1 MPRRKK
7 KNKGI
12 NIKSTETKITL
23 GMLLLVVGIMLIIT
37 PFVQESTVVFEQI
50 RIFLGFS
57 SLVFGLPT
65 LYLSLNLITKGKK
78 FTSWKQGVGLTIA
91 AFSIGTLLAIWMNPE
106 RMQDTTE
113 LSNSGGILGREIHLL
128 LSGLVGQFIEILLI
142 LIILI
147 IAFSLI
153 TDTTLEQ
160 ISDLVTDPQVE
171 PKFSLKKLF
180 SFKKKE
186 NQDKTKE
193 KDDEKRVE
201 ELVIKTAEDDI
212 PQDSKEDI
220 KIEDLKEETNQN
232 VENTPQK
239 EIDPEDIEDVEGESD
254 EDLEPRSPK
263 YTDWSFPTT
272 DLLKEPERQSQNKD
286 RYKKDALIIE
296 QTLKSFGIQGKVVQ
310 IAIGPT
316 VVRYSLSIS
325 VGTKVSKIKNLGN
338 DLALAL
344 ASQNSSVRIEA
355 PIPGTSYIGVE
366 IPNPTPNYVYARD
379 MVKKLKSEE
388 DLYDLPL
395 LLGKDITGR
404 TIIKDLAKIPHLLI
418 AGATGTG
425 KSVGVNSIITGL
437 LYTKSPD
444 DVKFIMVDPKMVEL
458 SLYNGLPH
466 LLNPVITD
474 MELVSNALQWC
485 IEEMNKRYRMLKQ
498 AKVKKVTEYNKQMGY
513 SAMPYILVVIDEMA
527 DLMLTVGADV
537 ESKIQRLAQMG
548 RAVGLHLILATQRP
562 TVEVIT
568 GLIKANVPGRIAYAV
583 ATAMESRIIL
593 DQTGAETLLGNGDL
607 LYKDNTTP
615 KSIRIQGTLTDT
627 KDTENILKFIKDQVA
642 DKEIEYSEEL
652 TTAIEEGPSSEVGEE
667 GVERDDEFED
677 ALNLVISAN
686 KASASYLQ
694 RKLRIGYNKAARIMD
709 QLHKAG
715 AIGPPQGSKARDVL
729 VTNAE
734 QILGNQSEDSES
746 E

>member
-1 MPRRKK
+1 MPRKK
-7 KNKGI
+7 KKNI
-12 NIKSTETKITL
+12 NIKSTETKIIS
-23 GMLLLVVGIMLIIT
+23 GMILLVIGLILVIT
-37 PFVQESTVVFEQI
+37 PFVQESTVVFDQV
-50 RIFLGFS
+50 RHFFGFS

-65 LYLSLNLITKGKK
+65 LYFALNLITKGKK
-78 FTSWKQGVGLTIA
+78 FTSWQQGVGLVIA
-91 AFSIGTLLAIWMNPE
+91 AFSIATLLAIWMDPD
-106 RMQDTTE
+106 RMNDIVE
-113 LSNSGGILGREIHLL
+113 LSNSGGILGRELHLFL
-128 LSGLVGQFIEILLI
+128 NGLVGQFIEII
-142 LIILI
+142 IILFTLMI
-147 IAFSLI
+147 SFSLI
-153 TDTTLEQ
+153 TNTKLEQ
-160 ISDLVTDPQVE
+160 ISDLITEPAE
-171 PKFSLKKLF
+171 KPKFSLKKLF
-180 SFKKKE
+180 STKDKKE
-186 NQDKTKE
+186 DEEDVEREKE
-193 KDDEKRVE
+193 I
-201 ELVIKTAEDDI
+201 VIKTSEDDTVEEKKDI
-212 PQDSKEDI
+212 EIKDANKSEPPQEGPTPQPDTMPENIDKDEDI
-220 KIEDLKEETNQN
+220 DKEDLK
-232 VENTPQK
+232 P
-239 EIDPEDIEDVEGESD
+239 DA
-254 EDLEPRSPK
+254 PK
-263 YTDWSFPTT
+263 YTNWQFPKL

-286 RYKKDALIIE
+286 RYMKDALIIE

-310 IAIGPT
+310 VAVGPT

-388 DLYDLPL
+388 DLYELPL
-395 LLGKDITGR
+395 ILGKDITGR
-404 TIIKDLAKIPHLLI
+404 TVIKDLAKIPHLLI

-437 LYTKSPD
+437 LYTKTPD
-444 DVKFIMVDPKMVEL
+444 DIKLIMVDPKMVEL

-485 IEEMNKRYRMLKQ
+485 IEEMNKRYRVLKQ
-498 AKVKKVTEYNKQMGY
+498 AHVKKITEYNQKMGY
-513 SAMPYILVVIDEMA
+513 SAMPYILVIIDEMA

-537 ESKIQRLAQMG
+537 ESKIQKLAQMG
-548 RAVGLHLILATQRP
+548 RAVGIHLILATQRP
-562 TVEVIT
+562 SVEVIT
-568 GLIKANVPGRIAYAV
+568 GLIKANVPGRIAFAV

-615 KSIRIQGTLTDT
+615 KSIRVQGTLTDT
-627 KDTENILKFIKDQVA
+627 KDTESILSFIKDQVSEE
-642 DKEIEYSEEL
+642 EIEYSEEL
-652 TTAIEEGPSSEVGEE
+652 KTAMEEGPSSSINGEE
-667 GVERDDEFED
+667 IERDDEFED
-677 ALNLVISAN
+677 ALNLVINAN

-715 AIGPPQGSKARDVL
+715 AIGPPEGSKARDVL
-729 VTNAE
+729 VTSPE
-734 QILGNQSEDSES
+734 QILGDESDSSET
-746 E
+746 

>member
-1 MPRRKK
+1 MPRKK
-7 KNKGI
+7 KKSKGI
-12 NIKSTETKITL
+12 NIKSTETKIVS
-23 GMLLLVVGIMLIIT
+23 GMILLVIGITLIIT
-37 PFVQESTVVFEQI
+37 PFVSQSTVVFDQLKQ
-50 RIFLGFS
+50 FFGFS

-65 LYLSLNLITKGKK
+65 LYLSLNLITRGKK
-78 FTSWKQGVGLTIA
+78 FNSWKQGVGLAIA
-91 AFSIGTLLAIWMNPE
+91 ALSIATLLAIWMDPE
-106 RMQDTTE
+106 RMNDIAE
-113 LSNSGGILGREIHLL
+113 LSNSGGILGRELHLFL
-128 LSGLVGQFIEILLI
+128 IGLVGQFIEIL
-142 LIILI
+142 IILLVLI
-147 IAFSLI
+147 VAFSLI

-171 PKFSLKKLF
+171 PKFSFKNLF
-180 SFKKKE
+180 KGKE
-186 NQDKTKE
+186 KE
-193 KDDEKRVE
+193 KDAEKRVE
-201 ELVIKTAEDDI
+201 ELVIKTGEDDI
-212 PQDSKEDI
+212 SE
-220 KIEDLKEETNQN
+220 ENKEEEIEIQEAP
-232 VENTPQK
+232 VEQEQYIDNTPKQH
-239 EIDPEDIEDVEGESD
+239 ETTPEDIDDSSDD
-254 EDLEPRSPK
+254 EDLQPKKPK
-263 YTDWSFPTT
+263 YTDWIFPTI
-272 DLLKEPERQSQNKD
+272 DLLKEPEKQSQNKD

-366 IPNPTPNYVYARD
+366 IPNPTPNYVYAKD
-379 MVKKLKSEE
+379 MVRKLKKEE
-388 DLYDLPL
+388 NLYELPL

-437 LYTKSPD
+437 LYTKTPD
-444 DVKFIMVDPKMVEL
+444 DVKLIMVDPKMVEL

-485 IEEMNKRYRMLKQ
+485 IEEMNKRYRVLKQ
-498 AKVKKVTEYNKQMGY
+498 AKVKKITEYNKQMGY
-513 SAMPYILVVIDEMA
+513 SAMPYIVVIIDEMA

-548 RAVGLHLILATQRP
+548 RAVGIHLILATQRP
-562 TVEVIT
+562 SVQVIT

-593 DQTGAETLLGNGDL
+593 DQTGAETLLGNGDM

-615 KSIRIQGTLTDT
+615 KSIRLQGTLTDT
-627 KDTENILKFIKDQVA
+627 KDTDSILTFIKDQVA
-642 DKEIEYSEEL
+642 DEEVEYSEEL
-652 TTAIEEGPSSEVGEE
+652 TTAMEEGPSSESGE
-667 GVERDDEFED
+667 GTSERDDEFED

-709 QLHKAG
+709 QLQKAG
-715 AIGPPQGSKARDVL
+715 AIGPQQGSKARDVL
-729 VTNAE
+729 VSSPE
-734 QILGNQSEDSES
+734 QILGGDPKDSES
-746 E
+746 

>member
-1 MPRRKK
+1 MPRGKK
-7 KNKGI
+7 KKKGL
-12 NIKSTETKITL
+12 NIKSTETKIIS
-23 GMLLLVVGIMLIIT
+23 GMLLLVVGIMLIVT
-37 PFVQESTVVFEQI
+37 PFVQETTVVFEQL
-50 RIFLGFS
+50 RMFFGFS

-65 LYLSLNLITKGKK
+65 LYFALNLITRGKK

-91 AFSIGTLLAIWMNPE
+91 AFSIATLLAIWMDPE
-106 RMQDTTE
+106 RMNDVAE
-113 LSNSGGILGREIHLL
+113 LSNSGGILGRELHLL
-128 LSGLVGQFIEILLI
+128 LAGLVGQFIEVIIILL
-142 LIILI
+142 ILI

-180 SFKKKE
+180 STSEKIKG
-186 NQDKTKE
+186 E

-201 ELVIKTAEDDI
+201 ELVIKTAEDDV
-212 PQDSKEDI
+212 PEEKEKEGI
-220 KIEDLKEETNQN
+220 KIEEPKEEQYID
-232 VENTPQK
+232 NTPKQP
-239 EIDPEDIEDVEGESD
+239 EPEDIDDDDDSSST
-254 EDLEPRSPK
+254 EDLKPKSPK
-263 YTDWSFPTT
+263 YPNWQFPTT
-272 DLLKEPERQSQNKD
+272 DLLKEPERQTQNKD

-366 IPNPTPNYVYARD
+366 IPNPTPNYVYAKD

-388 DLYDLPL
+388 NLYELPL

-404 TIIKDLAKIPHLLI
+404 TIIKDLSKIPHLLI

-444 DVKFIMVDPKMVEL
+444 EVKMIMVDPKMVEL

-485 IEEMNKRYRMLKQ
+485 IEEMNKRYRILRQ
-498 AKVKKVTEYNKQMGY
+498 AKVKKITEYQKKLEP

-527 DLMLTVGADV
+527 DLMITVGADV

-548 RAVGLHLILATQRP
+548 RAVGIHLILATQRP

-593 DQTGAETLLGNGDL
+593 DQTGAETLLGNGDM

-615 KSIRIQGTLTDT
+615 KSIRLQGTLTDT
-627 KDTENILKFIKDQVA
+627 KDTESILKYIKDQVSEE
-642 DKEIEYSEEL
+642 DLEYSEDL
-652 TTAIEEGPSSEVGEE
+652 TTAIEEGPKSGPGE
-667 GVERDDEFED
+667 GDMERDDEFED
-677 ALNLVISAN
+677 ALKLVISAD

-715 AIGPPQGSKARDVL
+715 AIGPQQGSKARDVL
-729 VTNAE
+729 VSTPE
-734 QILGNQSEDSES
+734 QILGGDSDDSES
-746 E
+746 

>member
-1 MPRRKK
+1 MPRKK
-7 KNKGI
+7 KKSKNI
-12 NIKSTETKITL
+12 NIKSTETQIVS
-23 GMLLLVVGIMLIIT
+23 GMILFVIALILIIT
-37 PFVQESTVVFEQI
+37 PFVDQSTVVFDQVKQ
-50 RIFLGFS
+50 FFGFS
-57 SLVFGLPT
+57 SLVFGLPA
-65 LYLSLNLITKGKK
+65 LYFSLHLITKGKK
-78 FTSWKQGVGLTIA
+78 FKSPKQGIGLIIA
-91 AFSIGTLLAIWMNPE
+91 AFTIATLLAIWMDPE
-106 RMQDTTE
+106 KMDDILE
-113 LSNSGGILGREIHLL
+113 LSNSGGILGREIHLF
-128 LSGLVGQFIEILLI
+128 LSGILGQFIEVIVILLV
-142 LIILI
+142 LI

-160 ISDLVTDPQVE
+160 ISDLVTDPEVE
-171 PKFSLKKLF
+171 PKFSLKNF
-180 SFKKKE
+180 FKGNSEKKE
-186 NQDKTKE
+186 IS
-193 KDDEKRVE
+193 DEKRVE
-201 ELVIKTAEDDI
+201 ELVIKTGEDDI
-212 PQDSKEDI
+212 PIEASEEKSKDI
-220 KIEDLKEETNQN
+220 EIKQEEPEEKY
-232 VENTPQK
+232 VDNTPAPVTTNNASENSGDQN
-239 EIDPEDIEDVEGESD
+239 DM
-254 EDLEPRSPK
+254 EPKTPK
-263 YTDWSFPTT
+263 YTNWVFPTL

-366 IPNPTPNYVYARD
+366 IPNPMPNYVYAKD
-379 MVKKLKSEE
+379 MVQKLKNEE
-388 DLYDLPL
+388 QLYELPL

-404 TIIKDLAKIPHLLI
+404 SIIKDLAKIPHLLV

-437 LYTKSPD
+437 LYTKTPD
-444 DVKFIMVDPKMVEL
+444 EVKFIMVDPKMVEL

-485 IEEMNKRYRMLKQ
+485 IEEMNRRYRVLKQ
-498 AKVKKVTEYNKQMGY
+498 AKVKKITEYNKKLGY
-513 SAMPYILVVIDEMA
+513 SAMPYIVVIIDEMA
-527 DLMLTVGADV
+527 DLMLTVGTDV

-562 TVEVIT
+562 TVQVIT
-568 GLIKANVPGRIAYAV
+568 GLIKANVPGRVAFAV

-593 DQTGAETLLGNGDL
+593 DQTGAETLLGNGDM

-627 KDTENILKFIKDQVA
+627 KDTDSILTFVKEQISGE
-642 DKEIEYSEEL
+642 EIEYSAEL
-652 TTAIEEGPSSEVGEE
+652 TNAIEEGPSSSSNGGESL
-667 GVERDDEFED
+667 ERDEEFEE
-677 ALNLVISAN
+677 ALNIVIAAG

-694 RKLRIGYNKAARIMD
+694 RRLRIGYNKAARLMD
-709 QLHKAG
+709 QLEKSG
-715 AIGPPQGSKARDVL
+715 AIGPQDGSKPRDVL
-729 VTNAE
+729 VSSAN
-734 QILGNQSEDSES
+734 QILNNSQEDSVE
-746 E
+746 

>member
-1 MPRRKK
+1 MDPDRMY
-7 KNKGI
+7 
-12 NIKSTETKITL
+12 ETL
-23 GMLLLVVGIMLIIT
+23 
-37 PFVQESTVVFEQI
+37 
-50 RIFLGFS
+50 
-57 SLVFGLPT
+57 
-65 LYLSLNLITKGKK
+65 
-78 FTSWKQGVGLTIA
+78 
-91 AFSIGTLLAIWMNPE
+91 
-106 RMQDTTE
+106 E

-128 LSGLVGQFIEILLI
+128 LSGLVGQFIEIIIILLI
-142 LIILI
+142 LIV
-147 IAFSLI
+147 AFSLI

-180 SFKKKE
+180 SSDNKPK
-186 NQDKTKE
+186 D
-193 KDDEKRVE
+193 KDDEERVE

-212 PQDSKEDI
+212 PEEEDKEQEIEINEPKEEYIENNSQPEPTTDDYEDDEDGDE
-220 KIEDLKEETNQN
+220 EDLK
-232 VENTPQK
+232 PK
-239 EIDPEDIEDVEGESD
+239 
-254 EDLEPRSPK
+254 SPK
-263 YTDWSFPTT
+263 YTNWQFPTI
-272 DLLKEPERQSQNKD
+272 DLLKEPERQTQNKD

-366 IPNPTPNYVYARD
+366 IPNPTPNYVYAKD

-388 DLYDLPL
+388 NLYELPL

-485 IEEMNKRYRMLKQ
+485 IQEMNKRYRILRQ
-498 AKVKKVTEYNKQMGY
+498 AKVKKITEYNNQMGY
-513 SAMPYILVVIDEMA
+513 SAMPYIVVVIDEMA

-562 TVEVIT
+562 SVQVIT

-593 DQTGAETLLGNGDL
+593 DQTGAETLLGNGDM

-615 KSIRIQGTLTDT
+615 KSIRLQGTLTDT
-627 KDTENILKFIKDQVA
+627 KDTESILSYIKDQVSE
-642 DKEIEYSEEL
+642 DEVEYSEEL
-652 TTAIEEGPSSEVGEE
+652 TTAMEEGPSSETGE
-667 GVERDDEFED
+667 GAVERDDEFED
-677 ALNLVISAN
+677 ALNLVINAN

-715 AIGPPQGSKARDVL
+715 AIGPQQGSKARDVL
-729 VTNAE
+729 VSSPE
-734 QILGNQSEDSES
+734 QILGGESDDSES
-746 E
+746 

>member
-186 NQDKTKE
+186 NQDKTNE

>member
-1 MPRRKK
+1 MPRGKK
-7 KNKGI
+7 KKKGL
-12 NIKSTETKITL
+12 NIKSTETKIIS
-23 GMLLLVVGIMLIIT
+23 GMLLLVVGIMLIVT
-37 PFVQESTVVFEQI
+37 PFVQETTVVFEQI
-50 RIFLGFS
+50 RLFFGFS

-65 LYLSLNLITKGKK
+65 LYFALNLVTRGKK
-78 FTSWKQGVGLTIA
+78 FTSWKQGVGLTVA
-91 AFSIGTLLAIWMNPE
+91 AFSIATLLAIWMDPD
-106 RMQDTTE
+106 RMNDVVE

-128 LSGLVGQFIEILLI
+128 LTGLVGQFIEVIIILLI
-142 LIILI
+142 LIV
-147 IAFSLI
+147 AFSLI

-180 SFKKKE
+180 SSGDRKR
-186 NQDKTKE
+186 E
-193 KDDEKRVE
+193 KDDEERVE

-212 PQDSKEDI
+212 PQDEKADDIVIKGAED
-220 KIEDLKEETNQN
+220 EQYMD
-232 VENTPQK
+232 NTPQQVPST
-239 EIDPEDIEDVEGESD
+239 DDQD
-254 EDLEPRSPK
+254 EDEYKEEEELKPKSPK
-263 YTDWSFPTT
+263 YPNWQYPTI
-272 DLLKEPERQSQNKD
+272 DLLKEPERQTQNKD
-286 RYKKDALIIE
+286 RYKKDALVIE
-296 QTLKSFGIQGKVVQ
+296 QTLKSFGIEGRVAQ

-366 IPNPTPNYVYARD
+366 IPNPTPNYVYAKD

-388 DLYDLPL
+388 DLYELPL

-404 TIIKDLAKIPHLLI
+404 TIIKDLAKIPHLLV

-444 DVKFIMVDPKMVEL
+444 EVKLIMVDPKMVEL

-485 IEEMNKRYRMLKQ
+485 IEEMNKRYRILRQ
-498 AKVKKVTEYNKQMGY
+498 AKVKKITEYHKKMDP

-527 DLMLTVGADV
+527 DLMLTVGTDV

-568 GLIKANVPGRIAYAV
+568 GLIKANVPGRIAFAV

-593 DQTGAETLLGNGDL
+593 DQTGAETLLGNGDM

-627 KDTENILKFIKDQVA
+627 KDTESILKYIKDQVSE
-642 DKEIEYSEEL
+642 DELEYSEDL
-652 TTAIEEGPSSEVGEE
+652 TTAIEEGPKSGAGEGE
-667 GVERDDEFED
+667 TERDDEFED
-677 ALNLVISAN
+677 ALKLVINAN

-709 QLHKAG
+709 QLQKAG
-715 AIGPPQGSKARDVL
+715 AIGPQQGSKARDVL
-729 VTNAE
+729 VSSPE
-734 QILGNQSEDSES
+734 QILGGDSNDSES
-746 E
+746 